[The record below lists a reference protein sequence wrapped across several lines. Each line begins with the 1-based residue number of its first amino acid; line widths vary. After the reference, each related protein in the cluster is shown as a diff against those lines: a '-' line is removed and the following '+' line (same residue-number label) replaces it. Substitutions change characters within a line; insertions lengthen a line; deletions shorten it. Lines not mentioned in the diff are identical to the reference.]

1 MLFPQFYTDFSNN
14 LTRLLLQNA
23 TNEGLLAGQLL
34 TTDDFDDKWIQIAP
48 EYMADAVQEITE
60 YPAVAIAWAAYV
72 GMGVAVLWDTQ
83 WEKHATT
90 PDTYQLFKSPRGF
103 DEMDE
108 YILEELLGI
117 AVDSSDFL
125 SIEKFLRASA
135 ENALTLIR
143 KENIPPQSV
152 EAYQLF
158 SDCVTVFYR
167 LGASMCLYGRGY
179 SYHPAGN

>member
-1 MLFPQFYTDFSNN
+1 
-14 LTRLLLQNA
+14 
-23 TNEGLLAGQLL
+23 
-34 TTDDFDDKWIQIAP
+34 
-48 EYMADAVQEITE
+48 
-60 YPAVAIAWAAYV
+60 
-72 GMGVAVLWDTQ
+72 MGVAVLWDTH

-117 AVDSSDFL
+117 AVDSSDFP